1 MLSTRRLL
9 QSVWKRRGLTN
20 TVVAAQKLTS
30 VRGVTG
36 TTASRPPAKAVVFDL
51 GGVISA
57 SPFELFRQIERENDL
72 KEDTFRATVKA
83 TGTNG
88 SHARMERGE
97 ITTGEFPELFVEEY
111 KQQWGITVDPTVI
124 AKLISRLKELI
135 AKPRQEVL
143 DAAKMLANH
152 GIKIAVLTNN
162 YKEKDGLTWLPPG
175 LTEIFDVVS
184 VYVYHMIMNA

>member
-1 MLSTRRLL
+1 MLSVRRLL
-9 QSVWKRRGLTN
+9 QSAWKRHGLARTSG
-20 TVVAAQKLTS
+20 TGQAYIS
-30 VRGVTG
+30 VRGVTS
-36 TTASRPPAKAVVFDL
+36 TTASRPPTKAVVFDL

-57 SPFELFRQIERENDL
+57 SPFELFRKIERENDL

-111 KQQWGITVDPTVI
+111 RQQWGITVDPAVI
-124 AKLISRLKELI
+124 VKLISCLKELI

-143 DAAKMLANH
+143 DAARMLSNH
-152 GIKIAVLTNN
+152 GIKVAVLTNN

-175 LTEIFDVVS
+175 LTEMFDVVS
-184 VYVYHMIMNA
+184 VCARAYV